1 MKHKNT
7 QELIDNHSPEVISK
21 RLKNKPKQS
30 VLSDAVLGG
39 IDGCVTT
46 FAVVTG
52 AIGAHFPSSVA
63 LILGLANLI
72 ADAVSMAI
80 SNYESIKAQED
91 FNNNIRRIES
101 EHIEKVPFGEREEIR
116 QIYMQKGFKGDVLE
130 QIVATIT
137 SDKELWIDT
146 MLTEE
151 YGLQKINQSPIKSAA
166 STFTAF
172 IIVGMMP
179 LIPFLIPGLQQNNQF
194 IISTC
199 IAGLMFFLI
208 GSLKSIFL
216 NQPIFRAGLSTLLT
230 GGTAAGMA
238 YIVGYTLREIIGIGA
253 F

>member
-1 MKHKNT
+1 
-7 QELIDNHSPEVISK
+7 
-21 RLKNKPKQS
+21 
-30 VLSDAVLGG
+30 
-39 IDGCVTT
+39 
-46 FAVVTG
+46 
-52 AIGAHFPSSVA
+52 
-63 LILGLANLI
+63 
-72 ADAVSMAI
+72 
-80 SNYESIKAQED
+80 
-91 FNNNIRRIES
+91 
-101 EHIEKVPFGEREEIR
+101 
-116 QIYMQKGFKGDVLE
+116 
-130 QIVATIT
+130 VATIT